1 MSTARAARPG
11 PFLLAGALAL
21 WACTQ
26 SGTGAGNGGSTA
38 GTAGTASGGNPG
50 SGGSQAAGGSG
61 RGGSTAS
68 GGSSATGG
76 TTGSGGTRSSGGGSG
91 AGGTASSGGSR
102 ASGGSTSSGGSQAA
116 GGSGGA
122 GGATSSGGT
131 RSSGG
136 TPGSGGAPATG
147 GSTSTPDA
155 GSTGACTPPAAGS
168 KGKNPLFTDV
178 YTADPAPLVH
188 DCTFYIACGHD
199 EGSGTGFVLNNW
211 FILKST
217 DMVNWTRINNALAIS
232 NFKWANANAWAAQ
245 IVAKDDKF
253 YWYVPVNKI
262 GSCPNN
268 CGMAIGVAT
277 ASSPEGPYTDAL
289 GKPLID
295 DVFEMSNMGFTLD
308 SDTPY
313 TIDPTVYVD
322 DDGQAYMH
330 YGSFGR
336 VVHVTLGADMTSVT
350 GKMKEVDL
358 GRISASDGKTSFF
371 EAPFLTKRNGK
382 WYEIYAAGA
391 NPAAINYSM
400 ADRPEGPWTP
410 KGRILDPLP
419 TSSTDGATN
428 HAGVAE
434 FAGQWYIVYHVSNGP
449 SGGGTYHRMVAVD
462 KLTFNA
468 DGTIQKVTPSSGLT
482 F

>member
-1 MSTARAARPG
+1 MARLGTPDAGRDARPDSR
-11 PFLLAGALAL
+11 ADD
-21 WACTQ
+21 
-26 SGTGAGNGGSTA
+26 GS
-38 GTAGTASGGNPG
+38 
-50 SGGSQAAGGSG
+50 AGGSG
-61 RGGSTAS
+61 G
-68 GGSSATGG
+68 GGSS
-76 TTGSGGTRSSGGGSG
+76 GSGGSGGGSG
-91 AGGTASSGGSR
+91 G
-102 ASGGSTSSGGSQAA
+102 
-116 GGSGGA
+116 GGSG
-122 GGATSSGGT
+122 
-131 RSSGG
+131 
-136 TPGSGGAPATG
+136 
-147 GSTSTPDA
+147 

-232 NFKWANANAWAAQ
+232 SFKWANANAWAAQ
-245 IVAKDDKF
+245 IVAKDGKF

-268 CGMAIGVAT
+268 CGMAIGVAVAAAPRGRT
-277 ASSPEGPYTDAL
+277 PTPWASRSSTTCSRCRTWASPWIPTR
-289 GKPLID
+289 P
-295 DVFEMSNMGFTLD
+295 
-308 SDTPY
+308 TPSIRPS
-313 TIDPTVYVD
+313 TWTT
-322 DDGQAYMH
+322 DGQAYMH

-400 ADRPEGPWTP
+400 ADHPAGPWTP

-419 TSSTDGATN
+419 TNSTDGATN